1 MFALPWMGRYS
12 IGLMSVNID
21 NKLQQLLGAGLAT
34 VDVRDVRGWSPWH
47 QHGMHKERAT
57 FVTPRD
63 RSAFVKTLEV
73 LSGSGIAYELV
84 GGGTSTSR
92 PSAAKVFIDTKC
104 LDLLTIDPETQELVV
119 GAGVAVDTAEAF
131 VSPHGWT
138 LGQWLG
144 SGNTATIGGAIAT
157 NATGVLAGRY
167 GSFRDAISFV
177 ETIDQTGNISWVDA
191 STFRSSGD
199 VHILGARVPLWL
211 SPDGRAVARFTG
223 VIDPFAA
230 LRQVA
235 TARLAPAHI
244 SVDHLGEIT
253 IIVEGEPHLETARY
267 QLIAAI
273 LQKHGAVQDI
283 TLDQTQYWD
292 SLLMANPW
300 SANASSGVWADRIV
314 QTARWSE
321 VKPQIES
328 WSKRAKSAGA
338 ELKWRAVNPTSNGV
352 QLVID
357 ISVSGTESE
366 PHWLYEKA

>member
-1 MFALPWMGRYS
+1 MFALSWMGRHS

-21 NKLQQLLGAGLAT
+21 NQLQQLIGAGLAT

-47 QHGMHKERAT
+47 QHEMRTERAT
-57 FVTPRD
+57 FIAPSD
-63 RSAFVKTLEV
+63 RSAFVKTVEF

-92 PSAAKVFIDTKC
+92 PSGAKVFIDTKC
-104 LDLLTIDPETQELVV
+104 LDQLTIDPETQELVV
-119 GAGVAVDTAEAF
+119 GAGVAIDTAEAF
-131 VSPHGWT
+131 VAPHGWT

-144 SGNTATIGGAIAT
+144 SGSTATIGGAVAT
-157 NATGVLAGRY
+157 NASGVLAGRY

-177 ETIDQTGNISWVDA
+177 ETIDRTGNISWVDA
-191 STFRSSGD
+191 NTFRSSGD
-199 VHILGARVPLWL
+199 IHILGARVPLWL

-223 VIDPFAA
+223 VNDSFAA
-230 LRQVA
+230 LRQIA

-244 SVDHLGEIT
+244 SVDHLGDIT
-253 IIVEGEPHLETARY
+253 VIVEGEPHLETARY

-283 TLDQTQYWD
+283 TLDQTQHWD

-300 SANASSGVWADRIV
+300 SANAARGIWADRIV
-314 QTARWSE
+314 QNTRWSE
-321 VKPQIES
+321 VAVQVEK

-338 ELKWRAVNPTSNGV
+338 ELKWRADNPTSSGV
-352 QLVID
+352 QLIID

-366 PHWLYEKA
+366 PHWLYETL

>member
-1 MFALPWMGRYS
+1 MFALSWMGRHS

-21 NKLQQLLGAGLAT
+21 NKLQQLIGAGLAT

-47 QHGMHKERAT
+47 QHGVRAERAI

-63 RSAFVKTLEV
+63 RSAFVKTVEI
-73 LSGSGIAYELV
+73 LSGSGISYELV
-84 GGGTSTSR
+84 GGGKSTSR

-104 LDLLTIDPETQELVV
+104 LDLLTIDPETQELVA
-119 GAGVAVDTAEAF
+119 GAGVAIDTAEAF
-131 VSPHGWT
+131 VAPHGWT

-144 SGNTATIGGAIAT
+144 SGSTATIGGAIVT
-157 NATGVLAGRY
+157 NASGVLDGRY

-177 ETIDQTGNISWVDA
+177 ETIDQTGSISWVDA
-191 STFRSSGD
+191 STFRPGDD

-230 LRQVA
+230 LRQIA

-244 SVDHLGEIT
+244 SVNHLGEIT
-253 IIVEGEPHLETARY
+253 VIVEGEPHLETARY

-283 TLDQTQYWD
+283 TLDQTQQWD

-300 SANASSGVWADRIV
+300 SANAARGAWADRIT
-314 QTARWSE
+314 QSAPWSE
-321 VKPQIES
+321 VKLHVET

-338 ELKWRAVNPTSNGV
+338 ELKWRAVKPTPSGV

-357 ISVSGTESE
+357 ISISGIESE
-366 PHWLYEKA
+366 PLWLYEMA

>member
-1 MFALPWMGRYS
+1 MFALSWMGLYS

-21 NKLQQLLGAGLAT
+21 DKLQQLIGAGLAT
-34 VDVRDVRGWSPWH
+34 VDVREVRGWSPWH
-47 QHGMHKERAT
+47 QHGIRTERAT

-63 RSAFVKTLEV
+63 RSAFVKTIEN
-73 LSGSGIAYELV
+73 LSASGITYELL

-104 LDLLTIDPETQELVV
+104 LDLLSIDPETQELVV
-119 GAGVAVDTAEAF
+119 GAGVAIDAAEAF
-131 VSPHGWT
+131 VAPHGWT

-144 SGNTATIGGAIAT
+144 SGSTATIGGAVAT
-157 NATGVLAGRY
+157 NASGVLAGRY

-177 ETIDQTGNISWVDA
+177 ETIDQTGSVSWVDA

-199 VHILGARVPLWL
+199 APILGVRVPLWL

-230 LRQVA
+230 LRQIA

-244 SVDHLGEIT
+244 SVDHLGDIT
-253 IIVEGEPHLETARY
+253 VIVEGEPHLETARY

-273 LQKHGAVQDI
+273 LQKHGAIQDI
-283 TLDQTQYWD
+283 ALDQAQHWD

-300 SANASSGVWADRIV
+300 SANAARGTWADRII
-314 QTARWSE
+314 QTVPWSD
-321 VKPQIES
+321 VKQQVEN
-328 WSKRAKSAGA
+328 WSTRAKRAAA
-338 ELKWRAVNPTSNGV
+338 DLKWRAVNLSPNGV

-357 ISVSGTESE
+357 ISVSGIESE
-366 PHWLYEKA
+366 PHWLYENG

>member
-1 MFALPWMGRYS
+1 MFALSWMGRHS
-12 IGLMSVNID
+12 IGLMSVNIE
-21 NKLQQLLGAGLAT
+21 NKMQQLIGAGLAT
-34 VDVRDVRGWSPWH
+34 VDVREVRGWSPWH
-47 QHGMHKERAT
+47 QHGMRTERAT

-63 RSAFVKTLEV
+63 RFAFVKTIEI
-73 LSGSGIAYELV
+73 LSASGITYELV

-92 PSAAKVFIDTKC
+92 PSGGKVFIDTKC
-104 LDLLTIDPETQELVV
+104 LDQLTIDPETQELVV
-119 GAGVAVDTAEAF
+119 GAGVAIDTAEAF
-131 VSPHGWT
+131 VAPHGWT

-144 SGNTATIGGAIAT
+144 SGSTATIGGAVAT
-157 NATGVLAGRY
+157 NASGILAGRY

-177 ETIDQTGNISWVDA
+177 ETIDQTGSISWIDA
-191 STFRSSGD
+191 KVFRPGD
-199 VHILGARVPLWL
+199 DVQILGARIPLWL

-223 VIDPFAA
+223 VIDTFAA
-230 LRQVA
+230 LRQIA

-253 IIVEGEPHLETARY
+253 VIVEGEPHLETARY

-283 TLDQTQYWD
+283 TLDQTQHWD

-300 SANASSGVWADRIV
+300 SANAARGTWADRII
-314 QTARWSE
+314 QTAPWSD
-321 VKPQIES
+321 VKQQVET
-328 WSKRAKSAGA
+328 WSTLAKRAAA
-338 ELKWRAVNPTSNGV
+338 DLKWRAVNPSPNGV